1 LKTHK
6 ANPSQGRQAAQAI
19 EARAYGE
26 CSSHNNDN
34 VQGAWQDIVS
44 FIVANIEDR
53 ERTINN
59 GRRSARMG
67 RAVTGFLNRCGMGR
81 FGRGSHR

>member
-1 LKTHK
+1 LKPHK
-6 ANPSQGRQAAQAI
+6 AKTSQGRHAAQVI